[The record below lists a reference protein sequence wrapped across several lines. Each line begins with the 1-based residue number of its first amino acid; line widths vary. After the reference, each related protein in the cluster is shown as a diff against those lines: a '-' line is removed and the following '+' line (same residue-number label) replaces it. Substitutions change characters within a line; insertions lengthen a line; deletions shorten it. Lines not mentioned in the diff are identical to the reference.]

1 MITLHLNKEIFAV
14 TPPETRARDEEDP
27 RDIAPGMPWWVR
39 AIAIIGIPGV
49 LAIYL
54 VYVGAQE
61 LPSIR
66 RAAEQTEREVVAN
79 REVIRGLITQ
89 TDALQ
94 RTVQRICYN
103 TAKTDAERDRC
114 FD

>member
-1 MITLHLNKEIFAV
+1 MTSLHLSGV
-14 TPPETRARDEEDP
+14 TVSSPPDADARSEDLSS
-27 RDIAPGMPWWVR
+27 GMPWWVR
-39 AIAIIGIPGV
+39 AVAIIGIPGM

-54 VYVGAQE
+54 VYIGAQE

-66 RAAEQTEREVVAN
+66 RAAEQSEKEVLRN
-79 REVIRGLITQ
+79 REVISSLATQ
-89 TDALQ
+89 VEALGRQ
-94 RTVQRICYN
+94 VQRICYN

>member
-1 MITLHLNKEIFAV
+1 
-14 TPPETRARDEEDP
+14 
-27 RDIAPGMPWWVR
+27 MPWWVR
-39 AIAIIGIPGV
+39 AVAIIGIPGM

-54 VYVGAQE
+54 VYIGAQE

-66 RAAEQTEREVVAN
+66 RAAEQSEKEVLRN
-79 REVIRGLITQ
+79 REVISSLATQ
-89 TDALQ
+89 VEALGRQ
-94 RTVQRICYN
+94 VQRICYN